1 MAEWALGRHTRRGPL
16 GAFEKG
22 GFPGGHYVGMFFFFV
37 VLCAT
42 GYYSNAIGW
51 VGYFVISQ
59 VFNTFGGN
67 MDPSVILPPEKG
79 FKLTSFLLQIFMTGT
94 VIFLSAIVLIKGLRK
109 GIEKI
114 SKFMMPTLFVILIIL
129 ILRAITLPGSVEG
142 LKWFIGGLRF
152 KELTGSVIAAALGQA
167 VFSLSLGGTFMVVYG
182 SYMDESVSI
191 PKTAIFTGIG
201 DLLAGLFAGFAI
213 FPAVFAFGLEPGSG
227 PGLIFFTLPKIFS
240 MMPVGWF
247 FGFLFFLGLFG
258 VAYLSD
264 VAAFEVLVVG
274 LTDNAK
280 IRRTDAVWLI
290 CGIVF
295 ILAIP
300 SMINLKIFVP
310 WDLTFG
316 SGMQTLGT
324 ILAVITTAWCIKR
337 SETLKEF
344 AEDSGKPFLLF
355 LYWWMRIVIPFAILF
370 VGINWLLESVF
381 HINIFS

>member
-1 MAEWALGRHTRRGPL
+1 
-16 GAFEKG
+16 
-22 GFPGGHYVGMFFFFV
+22 
-37 VLCAT
+37 
-42 GYYSNAIGW
+42 
-51 VGYFVISQ
+51 
-59 VFNTFGGN
+59 
-67 MDPSVILPPEKG
+67 
-79 FKLTSFLLQIFMTGT
+79 
-94 VIFLSAIVLIKGLRK
+94 
-109 GIEKI
+109 
-114 SKFMMPTLFVILIIL
+114 
-129 ILRAITLPGSVEG
+129 
-142 LKWFIGGLRF
+142 
-152 KELTGSVIAAALGQA
+152 
-167 VFSLSLGGTFMVVYG
+167 
-182 SYMDESVSI
+182 
-191 PKTAIFTGIG
+191 
-201 DLLAGLFAGFAI
+201 
-213 FPAVFAFGLEPGSG
+213 
-227 PGLIFFTLPKIFS
+227 
-240 MMPVGWF
+240 
-247 FGFLFFLGLFG
+247 LFFLGLFG